1 MVMIDEIFWEIRKAK
16 NQCHSSFFLSEL
28 PQRALIISGDLMMSI
43 RIWYNSSSL
52 NAYKNVMI
60 LVKCLNL
67 PFQVALHAIHMDTLA
82 YLEDVLGKWRIN
94 DEYLPRSR
102 HERRSEQGRDHEDDT
117 DVEDNQVGRVAPKKA
132 WHHFLL
138 EQEVSV
144 SFTVE
149 DTILHVFHF
158 CPCCFFRR
166 RRETLRKLPIVVGH
180 VFTHCSCII
189 THISQTDS
197 RFEGRIPCW

>member
-1 MVMIDEIFWEIRKAK
+1 MIDEIFWEIRKAK

-52 NAYKNVMI
+52 NEYKNVMI
-60 LVKCLNL
+60 LVKSLNL

-102 HERRSEQGRDHEDDT
+102 HERRSEQGRDHEDNT
-117 DVEDNQVGRVAPKKA
+117 DVEDDQVGRVAPKKA

-138 EQEVSV
+138 EQEEPV

-149 DTILHVFHF
+149 DIFLHVIH
-158 CPCCFFRR
+158 FFRCWTSR
-166 RRETLRKLPIVVGH
+166 SETLRKPPIIVGH
-180 VFTHCSCII
+180 VFTDCRTII
-189 THISQTDS
+189 AHISQLDS
-197 RFEGRIPCW
+197 RIEGRVTCW